1 MFGSNKRHRKASQ
14 SSPNMIY
21 LPHDIFKHVLS
32 FKDPRYERVMHGN
45 PYMATPTRVFVITKK
60 EFHRYNKVLPWLQ
73 RIEFE
78 RHHEG
83 PDELP
88 KILHKVHYY
97 RDTERNLRLDSMW
110 HIRRLEAKMH
120 PQDYYRKPDDA
131 IKCSYKAIEMSLQC
145 EACGPDLE
153 LYQRRR

>member
-1 MFGSNKRHRKASQ
+1 M
-14 SSPNMIY
+14 SPNMIR

-32 FKDPRYERVMHGN
+32 FKDPRYERVMNGN
-45 PYMATPTRVFVITKK
+45 PYMATPTRVFATTY
-60 EFHRYNKVLPWLQ
+60 EEYRRYNRVLPLLR
-73 RIEFE
+73 RIEAPLPSDPELLGIWHDVFDFRNINDAE
-78 RHHEG
+78 R
-83 PDELP
+83 D
-88 KILHKVHYY
+88 
-97 RDTERNLRLDSMW
+97 LRLDCLEY
-110 HIRRLEAKMH
+110 IARLEVKLH